1 MTRFLA
7 FLRSVPFTVYAVLGA
22 LTVAGGWLAL
32 DRSHQREIGKRDLL
46 IATHERTNADLRRSF
61 DSASKQYRVDT
72 VRVRVTKTRMDTM
85 TVTVESWK
93 TDTLR
98 VVEYVA
104 KADTAI
110 RACVKA
116 LLTCD
121 ERTAI
126 AQRGWDGARSEIAL
140 LKKSIPSSSKKWLY
154 MATGIGAGYV
164 VGRVVK

>member
-1 MTRFLA
+1 MNIKAL
-7 FLRSVPFTVYAVLGA
+7 LKQVPATAYIVSGA
-22 LTVAGGWLAL
+22 IVILWGAWMAN
-32 DRSHQREIGKRDLL
+32 SYHQREIGKRDLL

-126 AQRGWDGARSEIAL
+126 AQRGWDGTRSEIAL